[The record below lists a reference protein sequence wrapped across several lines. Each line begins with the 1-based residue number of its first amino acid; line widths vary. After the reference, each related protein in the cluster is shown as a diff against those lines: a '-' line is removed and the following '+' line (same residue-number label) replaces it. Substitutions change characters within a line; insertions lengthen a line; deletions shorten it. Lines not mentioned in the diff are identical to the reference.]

1 MAVDLDLK
9 LTDRELQAGLERLR
23 LGLPLGGDMTPAM
36 RGLGRILKSGAQM
49 RFREGKG
56 PDGRPWVESWR
67 AKEDGGQTL
76 RDTSR
81 LQRSINFE
89 AAHDKVAVGTNVLYA
104 RIHQLGGIIRARN
117 AKFLAVP
124 MTKQARAA
132 GSPRNLNGL
141 ALAQSLRGQMM
152 LVEAQ
157 TGLTHYLLKKQVKMP
172 ARPYLGV
179 SDTDRGAMLATMS
192 DFLERAW
199 DRR

>member
-1 MAVDLDLK
+1 MLDMDLK
-9 LTDRELQAGLERLR
+9 LLDRELQAGLERLR
-23 LGLPLGGDMTPAM
+23 LGLPLGGDTTPAM
-36 RGLGRILKSGAQM
+36 RSLGRILKTGAQM
-49 RFREGKG
+49 RFREGKAPSG
-56 PDGRPWVESWR
+56 QPWQQSWR
-67 AKEDGGQTL
+67 AKEEGGQTL

-81 LQRSINFE
+81 LQRSIAVE
-89 AAHDKVAVGTNVLYA
+89 ATHDKVSIGTNVEYA

-124 MTKQARAA
+124 ITKHARAA

-157 TGLTHYLLKKQVKMP
+157 TGLTHYLLKKQVKLP
-172 ARPYLGV
+172 ARPYLGA
-179 SDTDRGAMLATMS
+179 SDTERVAMLQSMA

-199 DRR
+199 NRT